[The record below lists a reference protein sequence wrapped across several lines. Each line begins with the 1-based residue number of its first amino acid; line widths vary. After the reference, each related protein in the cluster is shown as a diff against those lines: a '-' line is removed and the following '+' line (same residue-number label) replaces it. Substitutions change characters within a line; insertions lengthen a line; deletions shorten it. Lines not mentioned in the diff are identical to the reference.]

1 MNRLRAS
8 YSVWALLFTVSIAA
22 PLRGQWQP
30 SPYTS
35 GPIYF
40 NGGNV
45 GVGTSSPAQKLDV
58 EGAAVNGSPTTVL
71 RIGTNDLAY
80 SGSGGAIELAAM
92 NNRGAVD
99 PVARIAAWLFNGAAN
114 LQTGDLVFYT
124 ATAGALYEHMRIT
137 SNGTV
142 NVTGSVGVGTAS
154 PAQKLDVEGSAVNGS
169 PTTLLRIGTND
180 LAYAGSGGAIEL
192 TAMNNRGAPD
202 PVAKVAA
209 WLTGGAAN
217 AQAGDLVFYTSTAG
231 ALNEHMRITS
241 GGAVNVTGNITATG
255 TISGAQVIGA
265 TYQDIAEWVP
275 ASEAMAP
282 GTVVVIDP
290 RGENG
295 VKPSAHAYDTSV
307 AGVVSA
313 KPGVILGI
321 AGPSKEQ
328 IATTG
333 RVKVRVDASRAA
345 IHAGD
350 LLVTSDKPGVAMRS
364 EPIEL
369 NGRTIH
375 QPGTIIGK
383 ALQPLTEGEGKILV
397 LLSLQ

>member
-1 MNRLRAS
+1 MFFA
-8 YSVWALLFTVSIAA
+8 VSIAA

-40 NGGNV
+40 NGGSV
-45 GVGTSSPAQKLDV
+45 GVGTSSPSQKLDV
-58 EGAAVNGSPTTVL
+58 EGAAVNGAPTTLL
-71 RIGTNDLAY
+71 RIGTNDNAY
-80 SGSGGAIELAAM
+80 YASGGALELAAM
-92 NNRGAVD
+92 NNRGAAD
-99 PVARIAAWLFNGAAN
+99 PVARLAAWLTSGAAN
-114 LQTGDLVFYT
+114 AQAGDLVFYT
-124 ATAGALYEHMRIT
+124 ATAGALAEHMRIT

-142 NVTGSVGVGTAS
+142 SVTGALNTTGSVGVGTAS
-154 PAQKLDVEGSAVNGS
+154 PAQKLDVEGPANNGS

-180 LAYAGSGGAIEL
+180 SAYYGSGGAIEL
-192 TAMNNRGAPD
+192 AAMNNRGAAD
-202 PVAKVAA
+202 PVGKIAA

-217 AQAGDLVFYTSTAG
+217 QQTGDLVFYTSTSG
-231 ALNEHMRITS
+231 ALNEHMRITA
-241 GGAVNVTGNITATG
+241 GGAVSVTGNITATG

-290 RGENG
+290 HGKNG
-295 VKPSAHAYDTSV
+295 VRPSAGAYDTSV

-313 KPGVILGI
+313 QPGVILGV

-333 RVKVRVDASRAA
+333 RVKVRVDASRSA

-350 LLVTSDKPGVAMRS
+350 LLVTSGKPGVAMRS
-364 EPIEL
+364 EPIDVA
-369 NGRTIH
+369 GVKIH
-375 QPGTIIGK
+375 RPGTLIGK
-383 ALQPLTEGEGKILV
+383 ALEPLAQGEGEILV